1 MEHVD
6 VNVTIVTATD
16 DPQAYLQLAAMYRDR
31 VVGLV
36 LVVAFERSLGNLSA
50 GFSIGQELPDGMLAE
65 HASNLDSLRSVERW
79 AIDVGKR
86 YGIDLRTAGGTM
98 SFSP

>member
-6 VNVTIVTATD
+6 VNVTITTATD

-36 LVVAFERSLGNLSA
+36 LIVAFERAPGNFSA
-50 GFSIGQELPDGMLAE
+50 GFSIGQELPDGMRGE
-65 HASNLDSLRSVERW
+65 HASGLDSLRAVERW
-79 AIDVGKR
+79 AIEVGKR
-86 YGIDLRTAGGTM
+86 YGLDLRTAGGTM